1 MEVARSILQLD
12 EADEGRGAQ
21 SAQTPEADADGRSY
35 AVLATRRASTLER
48 ELDATAVVN
57 ASAPGEVFRD
67 CDVCPE
73 MVVLPEGDVALGR
86 FEVTLEEYRVFA
98 AAVPDIADTRCTI
111 PRRRQSWRAPGW
123 LQTGRHPVA
132 CVSWRDAVAYVSW
145 LSRET
150 GHEYRLPT
158 DSEWDRG
165 AAGSPK
171 GCNRFFTSPELGTCV
186 VGSYPPSP
194 AGIFGMLG
202 NVSELTS
209 NYWDGD
215 RNRRVVRGPS
225 WRTPDW
231 LLGRPD
237 NRRWVGTDRRN
248 RWLGFRVAR
257 TLP

>member
-1 MEVARSILQLD
+1 MPPSLRHSVDSGRLRSIDFCHRL
-12 EADEGRGAQ
+12 
-21 SAQTPEADADGRSY
+21 
-35 AVLATRRASTLER
+35 
-48 ELDATAVVN
+48 
-57 ASAPGEVFRD
+57 
-67 CDVCPE
+67 
-73 MVVLPEGDVALGR
+73 LGR
-86 FEVTLEEYRVFA
+86 FEVTLEEYRVFV
-98 AAVPDIADTRCTI
+98 AAVPDVADTRCTI
-111 PRRRQSWRAPGW
+111 PRRRESWRAPGW
-123 LQTGRHPVA
+123 LQTERHPVA

-145 LSRET
+145 LSQET

-171 GCNRFFTSPELGTCV
+171 GCNKFFTNPELGTCV
-186 VGSYPPSP
+186 VSSYPPSS

-202 NVSELTS
+202 NLSELTS
-209 NYWDGD
+209 NYWDGN

-225 WRTPDW
+225 WQTPDW

-237 NRRWVGTDRRN
+237 LRRWVGTERRN